1 MQGENIE
8 KKSGLKQIDIEKLE
22 KIVSKIKNILIHHM
36 ITMYDMLHKNDPPK
50 DDIEI
55 IEVKQLE
62 GEENSSLKANFNQ
75 VSTTTLKKNDTVD
88 QFQRQ
93 FRPLLDKRKNSYFI
107 NKNLEKLRDEGLLE
121 YEIAKIKEYGYEP
134 EEYYEALKKNIDNE
148 YYLNIYILF

>member
-93 FRPLLDKRKNSYFI
+93 FRPLLDKRKNS
-107 NKNLEKLRDEGLLE
+107 
-121 YEIAKIKEYGYEP
+121 
-134 EEYYEALKKNIDNE
+134 
-148 YYLNIYILF
+148 